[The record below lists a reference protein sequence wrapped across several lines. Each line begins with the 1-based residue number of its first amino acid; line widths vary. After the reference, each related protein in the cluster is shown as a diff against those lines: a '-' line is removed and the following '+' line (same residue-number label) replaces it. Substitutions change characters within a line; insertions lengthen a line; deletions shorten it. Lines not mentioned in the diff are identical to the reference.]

1 MIVGEGV
8 STRSAG
14 GKDRGR
20 QGRGVGGVGRGRRAP
35 ERAGR
40 GWPARGGGWQGLR
53 RLAGPGRRRRSRRVR
68 RRRRPGGGRAAP
80 YAARRPRP
88 TPDRSPTSD
97 HGVRGGPGGDLPGD
111 RRGRR
116 GCGDRGADRAEPQRG
131 ESGDRPSW
139 WSGALPG
146 DPGRPGG
153 RPRAVSAQGPQAR
166 RRSGAARAGDRA
178 ATGGALP
185 GSGRGPVAPR
195 TQRSAR

>member
-35 ERAGR
+35 EGGRRGRRAPEGAGG

-80 YAARRPRP
+80 YTARRPRP

-97 HGVRGGPGGDLPGD
+97 HGVRGGPGGDLP
-111 RRGRR
+111 
-116 GCGDRGADRAEPQRG
+116 
-131 ESGDRPSW
+131 
-139 WSGALPG
+139 
-146 DPGRPGG
+146 
-153 RPRAVSAQGPQAR
+153 
-166 RRSGAARAGDRA
+166 
-178 ATGGALP
+178 
-185 GSGRGPVAPR
+185 
-195 TQRSAR
+195 